1 MDELT
6 ARVLTIGGPSAL
18 LALAV
23 LMILTGRLVP
33 KSFYDAKVREA
44 EKWERA
50 AELNA
55 ETLRTSQQH
64 EAELLEL
71 SRTGVRVLSALPQP
85 GEVTTRVAVDHTP
98 PASG

>member
-1 MDELT
+1 MDELA

-23 LMILTGRLVP
+23 YMVLTGRLVP
-33 KSFYDAKVREA
+33 KWIYEAKVREA

-71 SRTGVRVLSALPQP
+71 SRTGIRVLSSLPQP
-85 GEVTTRVAVDHTP
+85 EEVTTRVPMDHTP
-98 PASG
+98 PT